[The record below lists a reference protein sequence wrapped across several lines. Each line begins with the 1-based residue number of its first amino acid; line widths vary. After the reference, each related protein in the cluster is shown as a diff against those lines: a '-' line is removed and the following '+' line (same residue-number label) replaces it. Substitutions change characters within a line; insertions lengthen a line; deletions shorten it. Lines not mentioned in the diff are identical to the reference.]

1 MEIKSWMTV
10 ICQLR
15 AIAVIRAPTFE
26 LGCQMAT
33 AVAQGGMRLI
43 EITWNS
49 DRAPEL
55 IAYLRAAL
63 PECAIGTG
71 TLLTTHHLREAIA
84 VGAQFLFSPHVDVGM
99 IQAAVEHNIPMMA
112 GGLSPTEIIHAWQAG
127 CSSVKVFPVQALGG
141 VEYIQSLQGPLGCI
155 PLIPT
160 GGVTLANTPDFLRA
174 GAVGVGL
181 SGCLFPQGAVQQGQW
196 QTIAER
202 AHRLVTLVQEWE
214 GHREGKEDK
223 GFSVNN

>member
-33 AVAQGGMRLI
+33 AVAQGGIRLI

-55 IAYLRAAL
+55 IPYLRETL

-71 TLLTTHHLREAIA
+71 TLLTTHHLQDAIA
-84 VGAQFLFSPHVDVGM
+84 VGAQFLFSPHVDIRM
-99 IQAAVEHNIPMMA
+99 IQTAGEHNIPMMA
-112 GGLSPTEIIHAWQAG
+112 GALSPTEIIQAWQAG
-127 CSSVKVFPVQALGG
+127 SSSVKVFPAQALGG
-141 VEYIQSLQGPLGCI
+141 VDYIRSLQGPLGNI

-160 GGVTLANTPDFLRA
+160 GGVTLANAPAFLQA

-181 SGCLFPQGAVQQGQW
+181 SGCLFPPAAIQQGQW
-196 QTIAER
+196 QTIVEQ
-202 AHRLVTLVQEWE
+202 AHHLVTLIQPWQEQE
-214 GHREGKEDK
+214 TLKSRA
-223 GFSVNN
+223 

>member
-26 LGCQMAT
+26 LGCQMAS
-33 AVAQGGMRLI
+33 AVAQGGIQLI

-55 IAYLRAAL
+55 IPYLRESL
-63 PECAIGTG
+63 PDCVIGTG

-99 IQAAVEHNIPMMA
+99 IQAAVEHNIPMIA
-112 GGLSPTEIIHAWQAG
+112 GALSPTEIIQAWQAG

-141 VEYIQSLQGPLGCI
+141 VEYIQSLQGPLGHI

-160 GGVTLANTPDFLRA
+160 GGVTLANVPDFLQA

-181 SGCLFPQGAVQQGQW
+181 SGCLFPQAAVQQGQW
-196 QTIAER
+196 QTIVEQAQ
-202 AHRLVTLVQEWE
+202 RLVALTQA
-214 GHREGKEDK
+214 GNSQSADPEDN
-223 GFSVNN
+223 GLYGNN

>member
-55 IAYLRAAL
+55 IAHLRDTL
-63 PECAIGTG
+63 PDCAIGTG
-71 TLLTTHHLREAIA
+71 TLLTTHHLKTAIA
-84 VGAQFLFSPHVDVGM
+84 AGAQFLFSPHVDVGM

-112 GGLSPTEIIHAWQAG
+112 GALSPTEIIQAWQAG
-127 CSSVKVFPVQALGG
+127 CSSVKVFPVHALGG
-141 VEYIQSLQGPLGCI
+141 VEYIHSLQGPLGQI

-160 GGVTLANTPDFLRA
+160 GGVTLANATAFLQA

-181 SGCLFPQGAVQQGQW
+181 SGCLFPKALVQQGEW
-196 QTIAER
+196 QTIAEQ
-202 AHRLVTLVQEWE
+202 AGRLVSLVEKWE
-214 GHREGKEDK
+214 VGEGER
-223 GFSVNN
+223 GRLSLIHI